1 MEHKEPKK
9 KEVRFQAVTFRNGWD
24 EKDNIERLRN
34 RERERERERD
44 RVTVRESQNNTLLA
58 A

>member
-34 RERERERERD
+34 RERERD